1 MPGFTIKKSAPSAT
15 SRSCQNVKIF
25 SQLNFNKEH
34 NRILD
39 HLYQCFLMQKNCLS
53 KFFLLGKV
61 LTYHCS
67 FSQANGTWRELVASA
82 ITKSWCTFCSIAV
95 QEKNAK

>member
-39 HLYQCFLMQKNCLS
+39 HLYQCFLTQKTPYQSSSCLER
-53 KFFLLGKV
+53 
-61 LTYHCS
+61 
-67 FSQANGTWRELVASA
+67 FSHTTALSA
-82 ITKSWCTFCSIAV
+82 KPMEPGGSW
-95 QEKNAK
+95 